1 MDAYYVVDLEY
12 SDELHEF
19 HSDYSLAPKKL
30 EINCNMLLKYCSS
43 IATEYGIKIGGVDK
57 LVPNLGNISK
67 YILHY
72 RNLQLC
78 LCDWLKKHID
88 FNTNKRKN
96 PANRFEKDIFKLMN
110 SSTFGKTRGNL
121 RKIIKGR

>member
-1 MDAYYVVDLEY
+1 MQYVVKILQQY
-12 SDELHEF
+12 
-19 HSDYSLAPKKL
+19 
-30 EINCNMLLKYCSS
+30 CN
-43 IATEYGIKIGGVDK
+43 EYGIKIGGVDK

-121 RKIIKGR
+121 RKIIKVR